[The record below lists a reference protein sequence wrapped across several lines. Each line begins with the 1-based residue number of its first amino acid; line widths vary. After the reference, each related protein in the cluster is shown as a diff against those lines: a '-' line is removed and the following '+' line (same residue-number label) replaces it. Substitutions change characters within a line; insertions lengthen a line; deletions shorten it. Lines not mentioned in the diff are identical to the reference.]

1 MRIKNKILPLL
12 MSGALLAGCVG
23 VFLGA
28 GAAEGEAATS
38 ASSPAGLWTLPV
50 GVTAEADVSVPDY
63 MLYGREY
70 QNDSNYDYVEYT
82 AESSDLGLEDW
93 QKSGVRFTPAA
104 ANRWVEYSNVV
115 DISGFTRQDVL
126 LAFTPLTSTRGNA
139 EIYEIDVRIEDAE
152 DPENYLLIKIKPS
165 QWFPA
170 TFTAET
176 ADIGPLGYKYGDY
189 QPGYNEELH
198 GFSDKYQVG
207 FDGTTNETPFAPE
220 ELKVDKTEVRH
231 RSIILHYDYED
242 KAVWVTGQYGQQ
254 FCIMDLDYSESVGYG
269 NEWEGFSSGRVR
281 LSVASKQHR
290 ASEPS
295 YMILNAFNTP
305 MCGDTVE
312 DTAAPVISF
321 GSEVAENEAPAAV
334 RGMEYRLPSCTASDA
349 VSGDLVCDVEVKD
362 PDGETAEVSGN
373 GSIVPQKTGYY
384 TATYSCTDEAGNV
397 ASRTLRIL
405 SKASVPV
412 ISVSAEDPDTLDVTV
427 GEQVAIPAAEY
438 ACSEGA
444 VMVSSSVKV
453 VRAGAASE
461 TVETEDGS
469 FVPLAAGL
477 YRVIYSATDYLG
489 NEYTYELT
497 YTAAEAEGAAVHGTL
512 QHLLRLFDGTPVEMP
527 EMKAFDYIS
536 SPGAGTAADV
546 RIVITGETGE
556 SVTVGNGGVFTPSLQ
571 TFGDSVTIRYET
583 ACAGGSYAAAEEYTA
598 EIYPVPDRDAEDY
611 TDDGAY
617 QLDDYL
623 VLGDGM
629 EVVYNGADEDMFFRV
644 QTKEGETGDHSFTFA
659 NPLRADGFSVRF
671 SVPASMKNF
680 EQFVISLRDSDDAS
694 VGFDLVFEK
703 IEEGHDFVRNAKTFV
718 YANGKK
724 YTVDGVYNTIGDDGR
739 ESVGNFT
746 VSYIGGAVVDSSG
759 EELFS
764 ITQNFDGG
772 SWEGFPSGKVYATF
786 SFRGVGNLTPSG
798 EESSRGEVGTQAA
811 MMITSL
817 CGQAFFVDYDGDGNL
832 SDFTDRTLP
841 QIVLDTELPS
851 SFAVGQ
857 RVSIPY
863 ATAFDTLSSYVAV
876 YVTVESSDG
885 TLLFDR
891 EPLREGMTFTLGG
904 YGRYYLRYTATDAG
918 GRTATAAYT
927 ISASDTE
934 APTIALSDTEE
945 RTCRAGK
952 ETDIPSAV
960 VQDGRDEA
968 PRLFIFVIQPD
979 TSVIRLGEVT
989 SDNEITGFTPA
1000 EAGRYTVVYYAIDSD
1015 YNAAIQTI
1023 TVVAE

>member
-1 MRIKNKILPLL
+1 MSYSPLL
-12 MSGALLAGCVG
+12 GSSFNRTFLRDAAHPCTFSGMCAMC
-23 VFLGA
+23 
-28 GAAEGEAATS
+28 
-38 ASSPAGLWTLPV
+38 
-50 GVTAEADVSVPDY
+50 
-63 MLYGREY
+63 
-70 QNDSNYDYVEYT
+70 
-82 AESSDLGLEDW
+82 
-93 QKSGVRFTPAA
+93 
-104 ANRWVEYSNVV
+104 
-115 DISGFTRQDVL
+115 
-126 LAFTPLTSTRGNA
+126 
-139 EIYEIDVRIEDAE
+139 
-152 DPENYLLIKIKPS
+152 
-165 QWFPA
+165 
-170 TFTAET
+170 T
-176 ADIGPLGYKYGDY
+176 ADCIGSCEIG
-189 QPGYNEELH
+189 
-198 GFSDKYQVG
+198 
-207 FDGTTNETPFAPE
+207 
-220 ELKVDKTEVRH
+220 
-231 RSIILHYDYED
+231 
-242 KAVWVTGQYGQQ
+242 
-254 FCIMDLDYSESVGYG
+254 
-269 NEWEGFSSGRVR
+269 
-281 LSVASKQHR
+281 LS
-290 ASEPS
+290 
-295 YMILNAFNTP
+295 
-305 MCGDTVE
+305 
-312 DTAAPVISF
+312 
-321 GSEVAENEAPAAV
+321 AV

-349 VSGDLVCDVEVKD
+349 VSGDVVCDVEVKD

-438 ACSEGA
+438 VCSEGA

-832 SDFTDRTLP
+832 TFRSNRVKLHHVALSGDPT
-841 QIVLDTELPS
+841 QELS
-851 SFAVGQ
+851 WRALLSFARHWGTYKAPLDKIEHQ
-857 RVSIPY
+857 NCML
-863 ATAFDTLSSYVAV
+863 FELSYKPK
-876 YVTVESSDG
+876 
-885 TLLFDR
+885 R
-891 EPLREGMTFTLGG
+891 LGG
-904 YGRYYLRYTATDAG
+904 WKFAAAFGADTGGYNGESYGGML
-918 GRTATAAYT
+918 T
-927 ISASDTE
+927 ISKSG
-934 APTIALSDTEE
+934 IL
-945 RTCRAGK
+945 
-952 ETDIPSAV
+952 
-960 VQDGRDEA
+960 
-968 PRLFIFVIQPD
+968 
-979 TSVIRLGEVT
+979 
-989 SDNEITGFTPA
+989 
-1000 EAGRYTVVYYAIDSD
+1000 
-1015 YNAAIQTI
+1015 
-1023 TVVAE
+1023 